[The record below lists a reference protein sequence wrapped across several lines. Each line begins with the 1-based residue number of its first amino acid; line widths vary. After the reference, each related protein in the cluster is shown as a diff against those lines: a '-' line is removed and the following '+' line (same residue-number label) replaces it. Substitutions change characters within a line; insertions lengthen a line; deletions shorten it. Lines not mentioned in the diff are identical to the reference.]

1 METVE
6 KKAAAN
12 ANDVVIP
19 IADAKDEYLSSRRS
33 QLSTSKSSASPAHAR
48 GADLVEE
55 TTQLLT
61 SPAANNNNNNNNK
74 FTDSTGE
81 VNLESYSDEDEDD
94 VHKDEQKR
102 KILKK
107 PFVLIEWAAFGCIM
121 ALLICSLTVK
131 QLQNHVIWD
140 FKLWKWCVFLLVI
153 VSCRLVTKSMIK
165 ALLFLIERNS
175 SLRQKFMYYVH
186 GLRIIIRVFV
196 WLSLFLL
203 VRILLFRHGV
213 KRSKETTKILNYV
226 TRVLASSLV
235 GAALWC
241 LKSLSVLLLAVSF
254 QSKRF
259 FNPIQETIFHQY
271 LIQTL
276 SGPPLMEI
284 NEQVRSEAFGMSA
297 GKEKYVIDV
306 RKLKKIKR
314 QKISAW
320 TMKKLIDVA
329 RSSKLSVFSNQLEE
343 CAEEEDDDE
352 DGEIFKNANDKSDEE
367 LQMYK
372 SIKSEFE
379 AKSAANY
386 IFKNVAS
393 KDIFANDPTILCFLI
408 FLLEFSHCSSLINID

>member
-33 QLSTSKSSASPAHAR
+33 QFSTSKSSASPAHGR

-55 TTQLLT
+55 KTQLLT
-61 SPAANNNNNNNNK
+61 SPAANNNNNK
-74 FTDSTGE
+74 FNDSTGE

-94 VHKDEQKR
+94 DHKDKQKR

-140 FKLWKWCVFLLVI
+140 FKLWKWCVLLLVI
-153 VSCRLVTKSMIK
+153 VSCRLVTKSFIN

-175 SLRQKFMYYVH
+175 SLRQRFMYYVH

-241 LKSLSVLLLAVSF
+241 LKSFSVLLLAVSF

-284 NEQVRSEAFGMSA
+284 NEQVRSEAFGMPA

-306 RKLKKIKR
+306 RKL
-314 QKISAW
+314 
-320 TMKKLIDVA
+320 
-329 RSSKLSVFSNQLEE
+329 
-343 CAEEEDDDE
+343 
-352 DGEIFKNANDKSDEE
+352 
-367 LQMYK
+367 
-372 SIKSEFE
+372 
-379 AKSAANY
+379 
-386 IFKNVAS
+386 
-393 KDIFANDPTILCFLI
+393 
-408 FLLEFSHCSSLINID
+408 